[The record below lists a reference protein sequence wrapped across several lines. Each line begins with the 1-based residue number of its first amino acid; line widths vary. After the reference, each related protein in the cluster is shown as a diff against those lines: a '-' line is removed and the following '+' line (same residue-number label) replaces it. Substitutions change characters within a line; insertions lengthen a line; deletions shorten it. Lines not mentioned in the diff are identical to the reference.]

1 MCLMWEVDVIYVLGG
16 LATALVFVMV
26 KQEMDNF
33 NNPQ

>member
-1 MCLMWEVDVIYVLGG
+1 MWEVDVIYVLGG